1 MPLEEQIQTD
11 LKTAMK
17 SGEKD
22 TVTTLRS
29 LLAQIKDERI
39 KLRTKREM
47 TEDDV
52 IKVVLSA
59 VKKRKEAIELY
70 KQGNR
75 EDLVK
80 KEQDELTILQKY
92 LPEQLSEEKITEI
105 IDKIIAEVNASSI
118 KDLGRVM
125 GAAMG
130 QLKGKADGK
139 LVQNLVRQRLT
150 QISQ

>member
-39 KLRTKREM
+39 KLRTKRET

-92 LPEQLSEEKITEI
+92 LPEQLSEEEITEI